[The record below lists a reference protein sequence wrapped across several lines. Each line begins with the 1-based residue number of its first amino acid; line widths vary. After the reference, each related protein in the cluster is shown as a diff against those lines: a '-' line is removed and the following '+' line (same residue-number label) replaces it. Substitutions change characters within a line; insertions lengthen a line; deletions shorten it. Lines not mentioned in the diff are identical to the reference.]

1 MQSVVHPT
9 IFLISGMRFQVVAQI
24 ALTDQ
29 QAAKVAMRFYRMR
42 KFTKKDQ
49 GKLFQVLTS
58 IDHDSITLF

>member
-9 IFLISGMRFQVVAQI
+9 VFTISGMRFQVVAQFT
-24 ALTDQ
+24 LTDQ
-29 QAAKVAMRFYRMR
+29 QAAKVAMRFYRTR

-58 IDHDSITLF
+58 FDHDSIALL

>member
-9 IFLISGMRFQVVAQI
+9 IFLISGMRFQATAKI

-29 QAAKVAMRFYRMR
+29 QAAKIVMRYYQTR

-49 GKLFQVLTS
+49 GKLFQVMTS
-58 IDHDSITLF
+58 FDHESVGLL